1 MEQMRVLSINVGRS
15 ETIEHGERTFL
26 TGINKMP
33 AGGSVSVGE
42 SGLAG
47 DEICDMEHHGGPDQA
62 IYAYSANDYAWWS
75 QQLGRQIRHG
85 TFGENL
91 TIADFPDDMN
101 AGDRLLIGDL
111 ILEATAPRIPCSTF
125 AAQMQDGNFGL
136 RFRRAERPGVYFR
149 VLNPGEVAPGDAVTL
164 VENPSASV
172 SMLEIFRLWFVPH
185 PAVDAMQRI
194 VDAPV
199 AIRVRE
205 RFAKKIADAGEANV
219 PGGTHA

>member
-15 ETIEHGERTFL
+15 ETIEHGERSFQ

-33 AGGSVSVGE
+33 ASGSVQVDEVGI
-42 SGLAG
+42 AG
-47 DEICDMEHHGGPDQA
+47 DTICDAEHHGGLDQA
-62 IYAYSANDYAWWS
+62 VYAYSANDYAWWS
-75 QQLGRQIRHG
+75 QQLGREIRHG

-111 ILEATAPRIPCSTF
+111 ILEATAPRIPCSTL
-125 AAQMQDGNFGL
+125 AAQMQDSNFGL
-136 RFRRAERPGVYFR
+136 LFRRSERPGVYFR

-164 VENPSASV
+164 VENPHPSV
-172 SMLEIFRLWFVPH
+172 SMLDIFRLWFVPH
-185 PAVDAMQRI
+185 PAVDTMQRV

-199 AIRVRE
+199 ATRVRE
-205 RFAKKIADAGEANV
+205 RFEKKIAAAILD
-219 PGGTHA
+219 